1 LGPSVLSTI
10 LSPSNYILCL
20 TFCLH
25 NQPRVDVQ
33 WEWRLTMTDIEDKPK
48 RARVRSGC
56 MRCRTKRRKCD
67 EAKPVCGRCKDKKET
82 CQWGARIVFREE
94 NNRSL
99 DTPQPFPTQKKPK
112 RPAPGHFEIQ
122 NVTAEVIRDNQQQE
136 VSEPPLERPMSIRS
150 TLSPQTASGGDG
162 QFDAVHAWKVSA
174 PVDLMPLVDPSC
186 AQDDGTH
193 HDASHKSIE
202 DVSQGLPIVEDL
214 SYIWPSPTA
223 NGLYDDSIFLP
234 GSAYLDAH
242 STLRSHLY
250 HEANANTATRE
261 RTPELRFDD
270 RFEAN
275 FHGGAT
281 SGYTTPR
288 QTAVTEEEEFFLLQN
303 WIEEGGRHFQS

>member
-1 LGPSVLSTI
+1 
-10 LSPSNYILCL
+10 
-20 TFCLH
+20 
-25 NQPRVDVQ
+25 
-33 WEWRLTMTDIEDKPK
+33 MTDVEEKAK

-67 EAKPVCGRCKDKKET
+67 EAKPVCGRCKDKKEI
-82 CQWGARIVFREE
+82 CQRGTRIVFREE

-99 DTPQPFPTQKKPK
+99 DTPQLFSTQKKPK

-122 NVTAEVIRDNQQQE
+122 DVTAEVIRDHQQQE
-136 VSEPPLERPMSIRS
+136 ISKSPLERTMSIQS

-162 QFDAVHAWKVSA
+162 QFDAVHAWNVSA
-174 PVDLMPLVDPSC
+174 PTNMMPFVDPDC
-186 AQDDGTH
+186 VQDDGPNH
-193 HDASHKSIE
+193 VSLQRNIE
-202 DVSQGLPIVEDL
+202 DMSPGLPVVEDL

-250 HEANANTATRE
+250 HEANVNVATRE
-261 RTPELRFDD
+261 GTPELRLEDKLDATFS
-270 RFEAN
+270 
-275 FHGGAT
+275 GGAS

-288 QTAVTEEEEFFLLQN
+288 QTAVTEEEEFLLLQN
-303 WIEEGGRHFQS
+303 WVEEGRRYFQSPEEPR